1 MKFSGFTL
9 IELLIVIVI
18 LAIIIASAA
27 PSFTQS
33 IQDSRTKTAQY
44 ELLGA
49 IEHARSLA
57 VFNGSRSVLKA
68 KNEWHDGWEIFLD
81 KNDDGIAGANEP
93 ILLDHPPLPGVTITG
108 NGPVE
113 AFISFIS
120 TGEARSPGRANA
132 GAFVTGT
139 LTLCPATKG
148 KGYKLVLSRG
158 GRMRSEATA
167 ARDCNPGN

>member
-1 MKFSGFTL
+1 MKSTGFTL
-9 IELLIVIVI
+9 IELLIVLVI
-18 LAIIIASAA
+18 LAIVIAGAV

-33 IQDSRTKTAQY
+33 IQNSRTKTAQY

-81 KNDDGIAGANEP
+81 KNDDGIAGEDEP
-93 ILLDHPPLPGVTITG
+93 ILVDHPPLPGVKITG

-113 AFISFIS
+113 TRISFIS
-120 TGEARSPGRANA
+120 SGEARAPGIANA
-132 GAFVTGT
+132 GAFIAGT
-139 LTLCPATKG
+139 LTLCPAIKG

-158 GRMRSEATA
+158 GRTRSEASQE
-167 ARDCNPGN
+167 RDCN